1 MPVIPVF
8 KDWGWR
14 LRSPRLAWTA
24 LWDPVLEEN
33 IWIVIKNKPLISSFA
48 GRQKSKVMLGI
59 VYVFVFKAMVEGTP
73 EITKKFFQSL
83 QLPAYFQNRTSKTF

>member
-1 MPVIPVF
+1 
-8 KDWGWR
+8 
-14 LRSPRLAWTA
+14 
-24 LWDPVLEEN
+24 
-33 IWIVIKNKPLISSFA
+33 
-48 GRQKSKVMLGI
+48 MLGI